1 MRRRT
6 AWYETRRAR
15 AEPTP
20 VRPRR
25 PVPPCESSRPG
36 TRGIGRARI
45 RSFRA
50 PTSPGPSRDAACPP
64 GRKARRLP
72 RDDWPRRLVAPWWKV
87 RQMSEAWSA
96 PLPWQAREEG
106 LLVALPH
113 LPSTLL
119 VPRLNRGV
127 HLFRDF
133 SFLSALCRAPQSK
146 VNRRDAAMR
155 LGVLRSILDEGLQER
170 RSALVISLVRR
181 QESELIADADFFRP
195 QPIGLL
201 Q

>member
-1 MRRRT
+1 MASKRRRLID
-6 AWYETRRAR
+6 
-15 AEPTP
+15 AEVQPI
-20 VRPRR
+20 
-25 PVPPCESSRPG
+25 S
-36 TRGIGRARI
+36 
-45 RSFRA
+45 
-50 PTSPGPSRDAACPP
+50 
-64 GRKARRLP
+64 L
-72 RDDWPRRLVAPWWKV
+72 LLL
-87 RQMSEAWSA
+87 
-96 PLPWQAREEG
+96 LPWQAREEG

-119 VPRLNRGV
+119 VPCLNRGV

-201 Q
+201 QA